1 MLSSSSRTGKGNHGG
16 NGVLGKRVADVV
28 TCSDHDVQHAGRQ
41 PGFLINFR
49 NEQTA
54 RNRRITAG
62 FYDNRIPQSE
72 RRPDRTVREIHG
84 GIPWADDPNNPN
96 GLPINAALCSGF
108 VDGQNASR
116 HAMRKRS
123 CLKGY
128 RLKHLPLELG
138 LDARAA
144 CLAYEPVDDLVPPFT
159 HDVGGPEHN
168 RRWFGRKRSCPC
180 GRRAG
185 CALVSLVD
193 IRLIGKSDLGDGLP
207 GVGIK
212 VLLPMTT
219 VAGPPRAVNVLA
231 LKTCVTKNFLSDIFD
246 FFCKCFL
253 LGTHLLVASRGSV
266 EQLVNPS

>member
-128 RLKHLPLELG
+128 RSIFHSSWALMRVLPAL
-138 LDARAA
+138 RMSQSMISSRRSRMM
-144 CLAYEPVDDLVPPFT
+144 LADL
-159 HDVGGPEHN
+159 
-168 RRWFGRKRSCPC
+168 S
-180 GRRAG
+180 
-185 CALVSLVD
+185 
-193 IRLIGKSDLGDGLP
+193 I
-207 GVGIK
+207 
-212 VLLPMTT
+212 T
-219 VAGPPRAVNVLA
+219 VARSAGSAAAHAGAAQAA
-231 LKTCVTKNFLSDIFD
+231 LW
-246 FFCKCFL
+246 
-253 LGTHLLVASRGSV
+253 
-266 EQLVNPS
+266 